1 MSKRAITKKQ
11 QVYLKLRDEI
21 VEGKY
26 KPNERLIITKLAD
39 QFGVSQ
45 IPVREALQQLT
56 SDGYIN
62 FSPHTGA
69 MVKSIS
75 LTELKEIFEIRIT
88 LEALATEL
96 AINHLSDSNIEEI
109 KEVIEKSESA
119 DLETYPDYNRLFH
132 EKIYYFANNRH
143 LLDIIS
149 DLWDNS
155 NRYPKLFKNNNDIET
170 SIKEHRDIL
179 NAIKKRNAP
188 LAKQLMIDHKMTAYN
203 KIVQMIKEDKT
214 IKQE

>member
-1 MSKRAITKKQ
+1 MITKKQ
-11 QVYLKLRDEI
+11 LVSMNLREEI
-21 VEGKY
+21 IKGKY
-26 KPNERLIITKLAD
+26 KPNERLIITKIAER
-39 QFGVSQ
+39 FGVSQ
-45 IPVREALQQLT
+45 IPVREALQQLA
-56 SDGYIN
+56 SDGYII

-75 LTELKEIFEIRIT
+75 LNELREIFEIRIT

-96 AINHLSDSNIEEI
+96 SINNVSDTNIQEIEEI
-109 KEVIEKSESA
+109 IIESENA
-119 DLETYPDYNRLFH
+119 DIESYPYYNRKFH
-132 EKIYYFANNRH
+132 EKIYYFSNNHR
-143 LLDIIS
+143 LLKIIS

-155 NRYPKLFKNNNDIET
+155 TRYPNLFKQDIDIKT

-203 KIVQMIKEDKT
+203 KIVQLIKDEKSV
-214 IKQE
+214 KQQL